1 MSQHIASHMRWHAN
15 GRIKYGVLRHS
26 TDGEAWRT
34 FDALHPD
41 FASNPQNVRL
51 GLASDG
57 F

>member
-26 TDGEAWRT
+26 TDGEAWRA